1 MSSIQSTCSCKKD
14 WDVRVVCQP
23 GTAAFKV
30 CPVRENT
37 ALWLIDNDSDIY
49 RDAQRDVYS
58 RIRFWFADDFEYYD
72 VVADYVDIKIDEM
85 CEGYVNDL
93 SAEDEAE
100 YTKFMDD
107 DDKTTALQWVM
118 YNMARRGLDDEFHQL
133 FVWNQ
138 RSIKSTEAYCMHFN
152 RYCVDRKV
160 GELKDL
166 VAKMENVIHHL

>member
-1 MSSIQSTCSCKKD
+1 
-14 WDVRVVCQP
+14 VCQP

-138 RSIKSTEAYCMHFN
+138 RKHQSKCKKREEFN
-152 RYCVDRKV
+152 RHCIEKAKK
-160 GELKDL
+160 ELNALLLKT
-166 VAKMENVIHHL
+166 EIVIHHL